1 MGIGGFMA
9 RPRGRGMM
17 RSRGMGRAMPL
28 GRGGLTAA
36 DCLDDRKKNKR
47 MIKKKASS
55 LEENF
60 PAYLQEAFFGRP
72 VLDQST
78 DKLELDESFASD
90 EETGLFR

>member
-1 MGIGGFMA
+1 MA

-36 DCLDDRKKNKR
+36 ECLDDRKKNKR